1 MMNNEQ
7 VALVTDILDF
17 MVHDG
22 YGLRLNV
29 FLKGCP
35 LQCKW
40 CQNPEAI
47 GSDIEI
53 AYNAKR
59 CIGCGKCLEICPV
72 PGAIVE
78 DNRTRIDRTKCTLC
92 LQCVEACPGT
102 ALQRVGEEYS
112 VDALYEKINRY
123 KVFFE
128 SSDRGGVTLS
138 GGEPA
143 YQKDFVLALLRK
155 CREAGIHA
163 TIDTCGY
170 APYETLKEIAENVD
184 LILYDI
190 KHMDDAKHI
199 EGTGVSNKLI
209 LDNLTRLCEPCDLD
223 IVVRIPLITG
233 YNDDE
238 ENVRK
243 TAEFLKNTCNLDRL
257 DLLPFNELPVDKYEA
272 MGLKWDCSELK
283 TQARED
289 LLALKKIVEGFGIR
303 VTVGG
308 MW

>member
-1 MMNNEQ
+1 MRNNDK

-22 YGLRLNV
+22 YGLRLSI
-29 FLKGCP
+29 FFKGCP
-35 LQCKW
+35 LRCRW

-47 GSDIEI
+47 EGEIEI
-53 AYNAKR
+53 AYDAKR

-78 DNRTRIDRTKCTLC
+78 DNRRRIDRTKCTKC
-92 LQCVEACPGT
+92 LKCVGGCSGT
-102 ALQRVGEEYS
+102 ALQQVGKAYSVGE
-112 VDALYEKINRY
+112 LYAKISRY
-123 KVFFE
+123 RVFFD

-138 GGEPA
+138 GGEPT
-143 YQKDFVLALLRK
+143 YQKAFVVALLRK
-155 CREAGIHA
+155 CKETGIHT

-170 APYETLKEIAENVD
+170 AQYETIREIAENVD
-184 LILYDI
+184 LVLYDI
-190 KHMDDAKHI
+190 KHMDEAKHI

-209 LDNLTRLCEPCDLD
+209 LDNLKRLCVEGDFD
-223 IVVRIPLITG
+223 IAVRIPLIPA

-243 TAEFLKNTCNLDRL
+243 TAEFLKRTSKIDKL
-257 DLLPFNELPVDKYEA
+257 DLLPFNELPADKYQA
-272 MGLKWDCSELK
+272 MGLNWDCGELK
-283 TQARED
+283 SQTRQD
-289 LLALKKIVEGFGIR
+289 LFKLKEIVEGYGFK
-303 VTVGG
+303 VTIGG

>member
-1 MMNNEQ
+1 MMQ
-7 VALVTDILDF
+7 SDRIALVTDILDF

-29 FLKGCP
+29 FFKGCP
-35 LQCKW
+35 LKCKW

-47 GSDIEI
+47 KSEIEM
-53 AYNAKR
+53 AFHGKR
-59 CIGCGKCLEICPV
+59 CIDCGKCLEVCPI
-72 PGAIVE
+72 PGAIIE
-78 DNRTRIDRTKCTLC
+78 DSSRRIDRTKCTKC
-92 LQCVEACPGT
+92 MKCVEVCPGM
-102 ALQRVGEEYS
+102 ALQKVGEEYS
-112 VDALYEKINRY
+112 VEELSAKIGRY
-123 KVFFE
+123 SVFFD

-143 YQKDFVLALLRK
+143 CQEASVLDLLK
-155 CREAGIHA
+155 QCREAGIHT

-170 APYETLKEIAENVD
+170 APYETIRGIAENAD
-184 LILYDI
+184 LVLYDI

-199 EGTGVSNKLI
+199 EGTGVSNKRI
-209 LDNLTRLCEPCDLD
+209 LENLKRLCEEGDFD

-243 TAEFLKNTCNLDRL
+243 TAEFLRSTGKISRL
-257 DLLPFNELPVDKYEA
+257 DLLPFNELPAEKYEV
-272 MGLKWDCSELK
+272 MGLDWACGDIRSQAGEELF
-283 TQARED
+283 R
-289 LLALKKIVEGFGIR
+289 LKEMVENHGFE
-303 VTVGG
+303 VTIGG

>member
-1 MMNNEQ
+1 MKTDK

-29 FLKGCP
+29 FFKGCP
-35 LQCKW
+35 LKCKW

-47 GSDIEI
+47 GSEVEI
-53 AYNAKR
+53 AYHAKR
-59 CIGCGKCLEICPV
+59 CIGCGKCLEVCPV
-72 PGAIVE
+72 PGAIIE
-78 DNRTRIDRTKCTLC
+78 DNQTRIDRGKCTTC
-92 LQCVEACPGT
+92 LKCIEGCSGM
-102 ALQRVGEEYS
+102 ALQKVGEAYS
-112 VDALYEKINRY
+112 VDALYAKINRY
-123 KVFFE
+123 RVFFD

-143 YQKDFVLALLRK
+143 YQKAFVLALLKK
-155 CREAGIHA
+155 CREADLHT

-170 APYETLKEIAENVD
+170 APYETIKEIAENVD
-184 LILYDI
+184 LILFDV
-190 KHMDDAKHI
+190 KHMDETRHI

-209 LDNLTRLCEPCDLD
+209 LDNLKRLCEEGDYD
-223 IVVRIPLITG
+223 IGVRIPLITG

-243 TAEFLKNTCNLDRL
+243 TAGFLKNTGKIKRL
-257 DLLPFNELPVDKYEA
+257 DLLPFNELPAEKYQV
-272 MGLKWDCSELK
+272 MGLNWDYSDIK
-283 TQARED
+283 SQAQED
-289 LLALKKIVEGFGIR
+289 LFKLKEIVEGYGLK
-303 VTVGG
+303 VTIGG

>member
-1 MMNNEQ
+1 MKNEQ

-35 LQCKW
+35 LKCRW

-47 GSDIEI
+47 DREI
-53 AYNAKR
+53 QVAYHAQR
-59 CIGCGKCLEICPV
+59 CIGCGKCLEVCPV

-78 DNRTRIDRTKCTLC
+78 DNRTRIDRTKCTKC
-92 LQCVEACPGT
+92 LECVDACPGT
-102 ALQRVGEEYS
+102 ALRKVGEEYS
-112 VDALYEKINRY
+112 VDALFAKINRY
-123 KVFFE
+123 RVFFE

-138 GGEPA
+138 GGEPT
-143 YQKDFVLALLRK
+143 YQGAFVLALLEK
-155 CREAGIHA
+155 CREAGIH
-163 TIDTCGY
+163 TTVDTCGY
-170 APYETLKEIAENVD
+170 AQYETIKAIAENVD
-184 LILYDI
+184 LVLYDL
-190 KHMDDAKHI
+190 KHMDEARHL

-209 LDNLTRLCEPCDLD
+209 LDNLKRLCEECDLD
-223 IVVRIPLITG
+223 LVVRIPLITG

-243 TAEFLKNTCNLDRL
+243 TVEFLKSTGNINRL
-257 DLLPFNELPVDKYEA
+257 DLLPFNELPADKYEA
-272 MGLKWDCSELK
+272 MRLNWACGDLK
-283 TQARED
+283 TQSKED
-289 LLALKKIVEGFGIR
+289 LLALKEIVEGYGIE
-303 VTVGG
+303 VTIGG

>member
-1 MMNNEQ
+1 MKNEQ

-35 LQCKW
+35 LKCRW

-47 GSDIEI
+47 DREIQI
-53 AYNAKR
+53 AYHAQR
-59 CIGCGKCLEICPV
+59 CIGCGKCLEVCPV

-78 DNRTRIDRTKCTLC
+78 DNRTRIDRTKCTKC
-92 LQCVEACPGT
+92 LECVDACPGT
-102 ALQRVGEEYS
+102 ALRKVGEEYS
-112 VDALYEKINRY
+112 VDALFAKINRY
-123 KVFFE
+123 RVFFE

-138 GGEPA
+138 GGEPT
-143 YQKDFVLALLRK
+143 YQGAFVLALLEK
-155 CREAGIHA
+155 CREAGIH
-163 TIDTCGY
+163 TTVDTCGY
-170 APYETLKEIAENVD
+170 AQYETIKAIAENVD
-184 LILYDI
+184 LVLYDL
-190 KHMDDAKHI
+190 KHMDEARHL

-209 LDNLTRLCEPCDLD
+209 LDNLKRLCEECDLD
-223 IVVRIPLITG
+223 LVVRIPLITG

-243 TAEFLKNTCNLDRL
+243 TVEFLKSTGNINRL
-257 DLLPFNELPVDKYEA
+257 DLLPFNELPADKYEA
-272 MGLKWDCSELK
+272 MGLNWACGDLK
-283 TQARED
+283 TQSKED
-289 LLALKKIVEGFGIR
+289 LLALKEIVEGYGIE
-303 VTVGG
+303 VTIGG

>member
-1 MMNNEQ
+1 MKNEQ

-35 LQCKW
+35 LKCRW

-47 GSDIEI
+47 DREI
-53 AYNAKR
+53 QVAYHAQR
-59 CIGCGKCLEICPV
+59 CIGCGKCLEVCPV

-78 DNRTRIDRTKCTLC
+78 DNRTRIDRTKCTKC
-92 LQCVEACPGT
+92 LECVDACPGT
-102 ALQRVGEEYS
+102 ALRKVGEEYS
-112 VDALYEKINRY
+112 VDALFAKINRY
-123 KVFFE
+123 RVFFE

-138 GGEPA
+138 GGEPT
-143 YQKDFVLALLRK
+143 YQGAFVLALLEK
-155 CREAGIHA
+155 CREAGIH
-163 TIDTCGY
+163 TTVDTCGY
-170 APYETLKEIAENVD
+170 AQYETIKAIAENVD
-184 LILYDI
+184 LVLYDL
-190 KHMDDAKHI
+190 KHMDEARHL

-209 LDNLTRLCEPCDLD
+209 LDNLKRLCEECDLD
-223 IVVRIPLITG
+223 LVVRIPLITG

-243 TAEFLKNTCNLDRL
+243 TVEFLKSTGNINRL
-257 DLLPFNELPVDKYEA
+257 DLLPFNELPADKYEA
-272 MGLKWDCSELK
+272 MRLNWACGDLK
-283 TQARED
+283 TQSKED
-289 LLALKKIVEGFGIR
+289 LLALKEIVEGQGIE
-303 VTVGG
+303 VTIGG